1 MRLEGK
7 RALITGAMGGIGRK
21 VAERFAAEG
30 AELALADAVAGES
43 PVAGARCYQV
53 DLSSVAECRR
63 LAAEVEADL
72 GPIDLLA
79 NCVGVFEQ
87 APFDE
92 TTEENWD
99 RNVDINLKGVFFLI
113 QAVVPQMRA
122 RGGGRVVNITSIA
135 AIQGFGTAQAYCAAK
150 GGLLNLTQALAMAL
164 APDGINVNAVG
175 PGFIRTQMTE
185 HQWTDD
191 AFNAGLARML
201 ATRKGY
207 MEPDNIAAAVLFLC
221 SDDAAHIHGTNLR
234 VDDGWLSG
242 ISGAAFSDTHA

>member
-7 RALITGAMGGIGRK
+7 RALITGGLGGIGSK

-30 AELALADAVAGES
+30 AELALADVASGES
-43 PVAGARCYQV
+43 PVAGARCYTA
-53 DLSSVAECRR
+53 DLSQVSECRR
-63 LAAEVEADL
+63 LAAEIEADL
-72 GPIDLLA
+72 GPIDLLV

-87 APFDE
+87 MPFDE

-99 RNVDINLKGVFFLI
+99 RNLDINLKGVFFLI
-113 QAVVPQMRA
+113 QAVAPQMRK

-135 AIQGFGTAQAYCAAK
+135 ASQGFGSAQAYCAAK

-164 APDGINVNAVG
+164 APDGINVNSVG
-175 PGFIRTQMTE
+175 PGFTRTQMTE
-185 HQWTDD
+185 HQWTND

-242 ISGAAFSDTHA
+242 ISGAAFS

>member
-30 AELALADAVAGES
+30 AELALADAVSGES

-53 DLSSVAECRR
+53 DLGSVAECRR

-87 APFDE
+87 ALFDE

-113 QAVVPQMRA
+113 QAVVPPDARA
-122 RGGGRVVNITSIA
+122 RRRARRQHHVDRRDSGIRHRP
-135 AIQGFGTAQAYCAAK
+135 
-150 GGLLNLTQALAMAL
+150 GLLRGEGR
-164 APDGINVNAVG
+164 APQPHTGVG
-175 PGFIRTQMTE
+175 HG
-185 HQWTDD
+185 
-191 AFNAGLARML
+191 AR
-201 ATRKGY
+201 A
-207 MEPDNIAAAVLFLC
+207 
-221 SDDAAHIHGTNLR
+221 
-234 VDDGWLSG
+234 
-242 ISGAAFSDTHA
+242 

>member
-7 RALITGAMGGIGRK
+7 RALITGALGGIGRK

-30 AELALADAVAGES
+30 AELALADAASGES
-43 PVAGARCYQV
+43 PVAGARCYQA
-53 DLSSVAECRR
+53 DLSSVAACQR

-87 APFDE
+87 MPFDE

-113 QAVVPQMRA
+113 QAVVPQMRQ

-135 AIQGFGTAQAYCAAK
+135 ATQGFANAEAYCAAK
-150 GGLLNLTQALAMAL
+150 GGLLNLTRALAMQL
-164 APDGINVNAVG
+164 APDGINVNSVA

-191 AFNAGLARML
+191 AFTTSLARML
-201 ATRKGY
+201 ATRTGY
-207 MEPDNIAAAVLFLC
+207 MEPDSIAAAVLFLC
-221 SDDAAHIHGTNLR
+221 SDDAAHIHGTNLG
-234 VDDGWLSG
+234 VDDGWLAG
-242 ISGAAFSDTHA
+242 IAGAAFI